1 MAVLLWLKLAF
12 LLWNVL
18 DLNLVLV
25 PAYLFTLNHLAVVGD
40 AYLKI
45 KHFNIFQKIV
55 QMCQRGRVGKISTKS
70 LIIIIL
76 LNTRSKYG
84 LGKSQQ

>member
-25 PAYLFTLNHLAVVGD
+25 TAYLFTLNHLAVVGD

-45 KHFNIFQKIV
+45 VHFNIPGNCPNVSLYNGVHEAYVF
-55 QMCQRGRVGKISTKS
+55 ISLTV
-70 LIIIIL
+70 IL
-76 LNTRSKYG
+76 GAFT
-84 LGKSQQ
+84 

>member
-25 PAYLFTLNHLAVVGD
+25 TAYLFTLNHLAVVGD

-45 KHFNIFQKIV
+45 VHFNIPGNCPNVSEGK
-55 QMCQRGRVGKISTKS
+55 GR
-70 LIIIIL
+70 
-76 LNTRSKYG
+76 
-84 LGKSQQ
+84 

>member
-25 PAYLFTLNHLAVVGD
+25 TAYLFTLNHLAVVGD

-45 KHFNIFQKIV
+45 VHFNIPGNCPNLITFEEICV
-55 QMCQRGRVGKISTKS
+55 YIGVHEAYVFKS
-70 LIIIIL
+70 MTVIL
-76 LNTRSKYG
+76 GAFT
-84 LGKSQQ
+84 

>member
-25 PAYLFTLNHLAVVGD
+25 TAYLFTLNHLAVVGD

-45 KHFNIFQKIV
+45 VYLNIPGN
-55 QMCQRGRVGKISTKS
+55 CPN
-70 LIIIIL
+70 LCL
-76 LNTRSKYG
+76 HWRS
-84 LGKSQQ
+84 

>member
-25 PAYLFTLNHLAVVGD
+25 TAYLFTLNHLAVVGD

-45 KHFNIFQKIV
+45 VHFNIPGNCPNV
-55 QMCQRGRVGKISTKS
+55 
-70 LIIIIL
+70 
-76 LNTRSKYG
+76 
-84 LGKSQQ
+84 

>member
-25 PAYLFTLNHLAVVGD
+25 TAYLFTLNHLAVVGD

-45 KHFNIFQKIV
+45 VHFNIPGNCPNVSEGWVKFEFNHNIFEYI
-55 QMCQRGRVGKISTKS
+55 R
-70 LIIIIL
+70 
-76 LNTRSKYG
+76 NTG
-84 LGKSQQ
+84 WANQNNE